1 MPIFAYKAI
10 DPTTL
15 RCNEGRLE
23 APNMRA
29 AKDQL
34 RESGQLPQLI
44 EEQVDSGSDVM
55 KAIPLIG
62 PMLASQVGL
71 KALSFF
77 TIQLATLLDAGI
89 PLIESLL
96 LLEQQTSNKALSKIL
111 YKVRTDIIGG
121 DSFSGS
127 LGRFPDTFNSL
138 YLSMI
143 QAGELSGSLDRIC
156 RRLAELQ
163 EKLMSLKNKLFLAS
177 VYPVVSLVL
186 ILGIVEA
193 VLIFLVP
200 QFAGFYSDRG
210 AELFWGTQMLV
221 HASNFSINFWW
232 AGLLAGGIL
241 LGWLHL
247 WRTSF
252 GKDTADRLWLK
263 VPIIGDISRK
273 IFTSQFIRTMATLLA
288 AGVPITEAI
297 TTAGNTVDNNTVRA
311 AFANAREHLLVGTSL
326 SKPLEDSKLFPVM
339 VTRMIGIGEETGN
352 LETMMLKAADFL
364 DVEVD
369 MAIDTFTKM
378 IEPFMIVTVGMLLT
392 FMLLGLYIPLFDL
405 SSVMSGG

>member
-1 MPIFAYKAI
+1 
-10 DPTTL
+10 
-15 RCNEGRLE
+15 
-23 APNMRA
+23 
-29 AKDQL
+29 
-34 RESGQLPQLI
+34 
-44 EEQVDSGSDVM
+44 
-55 KAIPLIG
+55 
-62 PMLASQVGL
+62 
-71 KALSFF
+71 
-77 TIQLATLLDAGI
+77 
-89 PLIESLL
+89 
-96 LLEQQTSNKALSKIL
+96 
-111 YKVRTDIIGG
+111 
-121 DSFSGS
+121 
-127 LGRFPDTFNSL
+127 
-138 YLSMI
+138 
-143 QAGELSGSLDRIC
+143 
-156 RRLAELQ
+156 
-163 EKLMSLKNKLFLAS
+163 MSLKNKLFLAS